1 MEVRMNVKET
11 IDKLFE
17 DKVKELKLNS
27 GDITPLQQY
36 VLDSHIRGIQKIV
49 DEWVKQNEQ

>member
-17 DKVKELKLNS
+17 YKVKELKLNS